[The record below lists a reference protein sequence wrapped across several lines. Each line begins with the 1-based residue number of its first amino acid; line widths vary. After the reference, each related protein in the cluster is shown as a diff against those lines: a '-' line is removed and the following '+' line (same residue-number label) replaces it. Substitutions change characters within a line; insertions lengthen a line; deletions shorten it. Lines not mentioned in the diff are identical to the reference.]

1 MFEAAHISLTAAL
14 AAGKF
19 FSMNQNHENKYRLAV
34 GEAQQRLAELSQCD
48 ATDLRDEIGL
58 CRLMLESAAN
68 ERSPA
73 AIAFLQTLGKLSA
86 ADLQNR
92 IRRHDLLTREEV
104 LRFVQDVCSI
114 VSEEIQ
120 TLDGFE
126 DVLERIADRIEHGK
140 KALPRLE
147 YEHAG

>member
-1 MFEAAHISLTAAL
+1 
-14 AAGKF
+14 
-19 FSMNQNHENKYRLAV
+19 MNHKTKYRLAV

-68 ERSPA
+68 DRSPA
-73 AIAFLQTLGKLSA
+73 AIALLQTLGKLSA

-92 IRRHDLLTREEV
+92 IRRHDLLTREEA
-104 LRFVQDVCSI
+104 LKFVQEMCAI

-126 DVLERIADRIEHGK
+126 DVLDRIADRIAHGK
-140 KALPRLE
+140 KALPQLE
-147 YEHAG
+147 YEHVG